1 MNEQFFMNEMS
12 CNFNLRQPK
21 GEKPTNIYLVVRLN
35 RKQVKLT
42 TGVKIYP
49 EHWNIKRQKAYISMR
64 LTEIDNINN
73 TIVNNKLT
81 ELRARFIDFKHYLCE
96 HPDMSGESISI
107 LRNYIYKG
115 TMGREQK
122 QSQPAT
128 LIMKQIINAK
138 EAGESTKRQQNLN
151 VGKFE
156 RFLKNNNISNSWK
169 SMNLETFNH
178 YQQYLIKENNSPT
191 TIKNI
196 IKDTLFALLKRADKR
211 VDIPFRWLDSNLNSF
226 ELTKNKSNKELA
238 DNKKVALTEKQ
249 VMQIYAC
256 KINAKTLIQRNRLNE
271 VKDLFVLQCLV
282 GQRISDMPKFF
293 NDESEI
299 DEEHNTIAL
308 TQQKTGSRDIIP
320 LMPLAKEIIS
330 KYKNKEIKYYRDDNS
345 AVNGYLK
352 EVAKQAG
359 LNESIT
365 FEEKGVKQTKPL
377 HSLIHTHTARH
388 TFITIMCRKNISKEV
403 LIIATGHEDT
413 KLIDKVYLHLSAKDK
428 AKKVAEAFNE
438 ANKTE
443 EQSSTVLVPPIN
455 NLESL
460 KMFIQNLEEELKGF
474 NNIKQKRESSEES
487 KSSKFFDILFYK
499 RLTELALNIK
509 TAKSRGIKLDKST
522 DTIYSQLIDS
532 INKGVETKDIMYHE
546 ASLKYESVAKDRD
559 KLISLVRGWLELGI
573 SMDTISKY
581 IYRAS
586 NYGIDTDGFDIIISR
601 TLEYIVTD

>member
-1 MNEQFFMNEMS
+1 
-12 CNFNLRQPK
+12 
-21 GEKPTNIYLVVRLN
+21 
-35 RKQVKLT
+35 
-42 TGVKIYP
+42 
-49 EHWNIKRQKAYISMR
+49 
-64 LTEIDNINN
+64 
-73 TIVNNKLT
+73 
-81 ELRARFIDFKHYLCE
+81 
-96 HPDMSGESISI
+96 
-107 LRNYIYKG
+107 
-115 TMGREQK
+115 
-122 QSQPAT
+122 
-128 LIMKQIINAK
+128 
-138 EAGESTKRQQNLN
+138 
-151 VGKFE
+151 
-156 RFLKNNNISNSWK
+156 
-169 SMNLETFNH
+169 
-178 YQQYLIKENNSPT
+178 
-191 TIKNI
+191 
-196 IKDTLFALLKRADKR
+196 
-211 VDIPFRWLDSNLNSF
+211 
-226 ELTKNKSNKELA
+226 
-238 DNKKVALTEKQ
+238 
-249 VMQIYAC
+249 
-256 KINAKTLIQRNRLNE
+256 
-271 VKDLFVLQCLV
+271 
-282 GQRISDMPKFF
+282 
-293 NDESEI
+293 
-299 DEEHNTIAL
+299 
-308 TQQKTGSRDIIP
+308 
-320 LMPLAKEIIS
+320 MPLAKEIIS

>member
-1 MNEQFFMNEMS
+1 MNGLVKKYLPYGVVILLIYMLVPIIFISKSLQGFSTVAYYFIFPATAIVCAAMYCSKYGMDFLFTLIAPVVFIPSMLIYNGG
-12 CNFNLRQPK
+12 FHL
-21 GEKPTNIYLVVRLN
+21 TNIILLV
-35 RKQVKLT
+35 
-42 TGVKIYP
+42 
-49 EHWNIKRQKAYISMR
+49 A
-64 LTEIDNINN
+64 
-73 TIVNNKLT
+73 
-81 ELRARFIDFKHYLCE
+81 
-96 HPDMSGESISI
+96 
-107 LRNYIYKG
+107 
-115 TMGREQK
+115 
-122 QSQPAT
+122 
-128 LIMKQIINAK
+128 
-138 EAGESTKRQQNLN
+138 
-151 VGKFE
+151 
-156 RFLKNNNISNSWK
+156 
-169 SMNLETFNH
+169 
-178 YQQYLIKENNSPT
+178 YLISG
-191 TIKNI
+191 IFG
-196 IKDTLFALLKRADKR
+196 LFVGDIAFGDKR
-211 VDIPFRWLDSNLNSF
+211 KKAEAEAEAEAEERLLAAKRRNEEFVNEKAAEAEAPKAVETTYDLNDDDDDFDYSKYAS
-226 ELTKNKSNKELA
+226 T
-238 DNKKVALTEKQ
+238 DKVT
-249 VMQIYAC
+249 
-256 KINAKTLIQRNRLNE
+256 
-271 VKDLFVLQCLV
+271 
-282 GQRISDMPKFF
+282 
-293 NDESEI
+293 DESEI

-308 TQQKTGSRDIIP
+308 TQQKTGSRAIIP

>member
-1 MNEQFFMNEMS
+1 
-12 CNFNLRQPK
+12 
-21 GEKPTNIYLVVRLN
+21 
-35 RKQVKLT
+35 
-42 TGVKIYP
+42 
-49 EHWNIKRQKAYISMR
+49 
-64 LTEIDNINN
+64 
-73 TIVNNKLT
+73 
-81 ELRARFIDFKHYLCE
+81 
-96 HPDMSGESISI
+96 
-107 LRNYIYKG
+107 
-115 TMGREQK
+115 
-122 QSQPAT
+122 
-128 LIMKQIINAK
+128 
-138 EAGESTKRQQNLN
+138 
-151 VGKFE
+151 
-156 RFLKNNNISNSWK
+156 
-169 SMNLETFNH
+169 
-178 YQQYLIKENNSPT
+178 
-191 TIKNI
+191 
-196 IKDTLFALLKRADKR
+196 
-211 VDIPFRWLDSNLNSF
+211 
-226 ELTKNKSNKELA
+226 
-238 DNKKVALTEKQ
+238 
-249 VMQIYAC
+249 MQIYAC
-256 KINAKTLIQRNRLNE
+256 KINAKTLIQQNRLNE

-308 TQQKTGSRDIIP
+308 TQQKTGSRAIIP

-487 KSSKFFDILFYK
+487 K
-499 RLTELALNIK
+499 
-509 TAKSRGIKLDKST
+509 KL
-522 DTIYSQLIDS
+522 QVL
-532 INKGVETKDIMYHE
+532 
-546 ASLKYESVAKDRD
+546 
-559 KLISLVRGWLELGI
+559 
-573 SMDTISKY
+573 
-581 IYRAS
+581 
-586 NYGIDTDGFDIIISR
+586 
-601 TLEYIVTD
+601 

>member
-81 ELRARFIDFKHYLCE
+81 ELRTRFIDFKHYLCE

-169 SMNLETFNH
+169 SMNLETFNQ
-178 YQQYLIKENNSPT
+178 YQQYLINENSSPI

-196 IKDTLFALLKRADKR
+196 IKDTLFALPKRADKR
-211 VDIPFRWLDSNLNSF
+211 LDIPFRWIESNLNSF
-226 ELTKNKSNKELA
+226 ELIKDKSNKELA
-238 DNKKVALTEKQ
+238 DNKKVALTEEQ
-249 VMQIYAC
+249 VMQLYNC
-256 KINAKTLIQRNRLNE
+256 KINAKTPIQQNRLNE

-293 NDESEI
+293 NDEKEI
-299 DEEHNTIAL
+299 DEEHNTISFI
-308 TQQKTGSRDIIP
+308 QQKTGARAIIP

-330 KYKNKEIKYYRDDNS
+330 KYKDKEIKYYRDDNS
-345 AVNGYLK
+345 AVNEYLK

-359 LNESIT
+359 LNENIT
-365 FEEKGVKQTKPL
+365 FEDKGVRQTKPL
-377 HSLIHTHTARH
+377 HRLIHTHTARH
-388 TFITIMCRKNISKEV
+388 TFITIMCRKNVPKEV

-413 KLIDKVYLHLSAKDK
+413 MLIDKVYLHLSTKDK
-428 AKKVAEAFNE
+428 AQKVAEAFRAAE
-438 ANKTE
+438 DSSKT
-443 EQSSTVLVPPIN
+443 VVPPTN
-455 NLESL
+455 DFGKLEMLMQEMLNLQRE
-460 KMFIQNLEEELKGF
+460 MITAKGDT
-474 NNIKQKRESSEES
+474 KSSEKN
-487 KSSKFFDILFYK
+487 KSPQYFDILFSI
-499 RLTELALNIK
+499 RWTELALNLK
-509 TAKSRGIKLDKST
+509 LTKCRGLKLDENT
-522 DTIYSQLIDS
+522 DETYSQMLDC
-532 INKGVETKDIMYHE
+532 INRGTLTDATIQRALLEYKPAQG
-546 ASLKYESVAKDRD
+546 DRE
-559 KLISLVRGWLELGI
+559 KLRTLVRSWIELDI
-573 SMDTISKY
+573 DMDIITKY
-581 IYRAS
+581 LSRAS
-586 NYGIDTDGFDIIISR
+586 DCGIDTSGFDTVISQTTKMFNR
-601 TLEYIVTD
+601 